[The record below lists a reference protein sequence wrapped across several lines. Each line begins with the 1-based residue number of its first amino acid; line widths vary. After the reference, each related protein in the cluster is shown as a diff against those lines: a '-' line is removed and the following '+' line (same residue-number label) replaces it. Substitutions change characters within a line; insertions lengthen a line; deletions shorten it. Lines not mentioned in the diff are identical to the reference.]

1 MLVLPGAPALSDA
14 RLAKLHAIALVGNPG
29 VTGIT
34 AHYMHFVEC
43 GETATAVER
52 DRLEAILGIDAQC
65 MRRSGDHGFIV
76 SPRVGTISPWSSKAS
91 DILGRCGLG
100 SLGRIERCVGYGF
113 SGEIINESMLFANIH
128 DRMTES
134 VLRSDNDARALFSS
148 DLPRKLS
155 RVDLLGRGASAIE
168 DANDTLGLA
177 LSPDEVAYLAHSF
190 TQAQRNPTNV
200 ELMMFAQANSEH
212 CRHKIF
218 NATFV
223 VDGVAQIRSLF
234 DLIKLSTAA
243 SPAGVL
249 SAYTDN
255 AAVIAGSL
263 GGRFFPREDGV
274 YRTTEEPIHILA
286 KVETHNH
293 PTAISPFPGAATGAG
308 GEIRDEGAT
317 GRGAKPKAGI
327 CGFAVSHLRLPG
339 APRPWE
345 SINPGKPQRIV
356 DPLRIMI
363 DGPLGAAAFNN
374 EFGRPNIGGFFR
386 DFELQVPTHAG
397 PAWRGFHKP
406 IMVAGGLGSVRPM
419 HVKKGIIEPGHLV
432 IVLGGPAMLI
442 GLGGGA
448 ASSVASGA
456 SSEDLDFAS
465 VQRDNAEME
474 RRCQEVIDRCWQM
487 GDGNILRSIH
497 DVGAGGLSNALPELV
512 HESKRGAVFQLR
524 AVPTAEPGLAPHE
537 LWCNEAQERYVLA
550 INESDLSIFEA
561 ICRRERCP
569 FAVVGRATEP
579 ADLLVEDALHNDS
592 PVSMPM
598 HVLLGKPPKMTRNA
612 DRVDRPGDDFTGAE
626 LPLGEALT
634 RVLQQPTVADKSFL
648 LTIGDRSVTGLVTR
662 DPFVGPWQIACAD
675 VAVTQ
680 ASYNVYVGEAMAMGE
695 RSPVAILN
703 PAASARLAVAEAL
716 TNVCAA
722 YVGEIGRV
730 KLSANW
736 MAACGEPGEDAAL
749 FDAVQ
754 AVGAELA
761 PALGIAIPVG
771 KDSLSMRTVWS
782 DGGEKKSVVSPLAL
796 VVTAFAAVKD
806 VRKTLTPLMDFSE
819 NGRADLVLIDL
830 GRGRCRLGG
839 SIVAQ
844 VYESIGRETPDL
856 DDPKLL
862 RAFWE
867 LIQTSHDDNYLAS
880 YHDRSDGG
888 LAITLLEMAFASG
901 ASLSISLPSGQ
912 ASGQASDLAVLFS
925 EELGAV
931 VQVRGAHR
939 EAFFARAKSL
949 GLEPWTHAIGTAALG
964 RSIRITREGRALID
978 GDRFALRAQW
988 SEVTHHVARLRD
1000 DATCADEEHALRV
1013 DPANS
1018 GLTALVAFDAARDIS
1033 APYLNLGARPRVA
1046 IFREQGVNGHVE
1058 MAAAFD
1064 RVGFECVDVHATDLL
1079 EKRVQLASFRG
1090 LVACG
1095 GFSYGDV
1102 LGAGQGWA
1110 KSILFDPSARE
1121 QFEAFFQRSDAFTL
1135 GVCNGCQMLA
1145 NLRELIPGGGLWPRF
1160 RRNRSEQF
1168 EARVAMV
1175 RIEESPSI
1183 FFRGMHGSH
1192 LPVAVAH
1199 GEGRAVFDNAAAQMA
1214 VREAGLCAAR
1224 FVDGRGDRTEVYP
1237 LNPNGSVGGLTAI
1250 TTPDGRATILMP
1262 HPERVIRTAQ
1272 LSWHPRDWHD
1282 DSPWL
1287 RFFGNARAWVD

>member
-1 MLVLPGAPALSDA
+1 MVVLPGSAAFTNA
-14 RLAKLHAIALVGNPG
+14 RLQKLEASARAGNPG
-29 VTGIT
+29 LT
-34 AHYMHFVEC
+34 ALA
-43 GETATAVER
+43 ATHVYALEHGAKASAEDR
-52 DRLEAILGIDAQC
+52 QRLEAILGIDASC
-65 MRRSGDHGFIV
+65 TLPTGAVFFLV
-76 SPRVGTISPWSSKAS
+76 TPRLGTISPWSSKAT
-91 DILGRCGLG
+91 DILARCGLG
-100 SLGRIERCVGYGF
+100 HLGRIERVVAYAA
-113 SGEIINESMLFANIH
+113 SGDLASDTALCAALH

-134 VLRSDNDARALFSS
+134 VLRSPEELAKLFV
-148 DLPRKLS
+148 DEAPRKLA
-155 RVDLLGRGASAIE
+155 RVELLARGRVAIDE
-168 DANDTLGLA
+168 ANKAWGLA
-177 LSPDEVAYLAHSF
+177 LSEDEVDYLAKAF
-190 TQAQRNPTNV
+190 TEAKRDPTDV

-223 VDGVAQIRSLF
+223 VDGVEQPGSLF
-234 DLIKLSTAA
+234 GRIKKSTEA
-243 SPAGVL
+243 SPDGVL
-249 SAYTDN
+249 SAYSDN
-255 AAVIAGSL
+255 AAVIEGSV
-263 GGRFFPREDGV
+263 GGRFFPREGGV
-274 YRTTEEPIHILA
+274 YAKTTEPIHILA

-293 PTAISPFPGAATGAG
+293 PTAISPFPGAATGSG

-317 GRGAKPKAGI
+317 GRGSKPKAGV

-339 APRPWE
+339 GERPWE
-345 SINPGKPQRIV
+345 DGNPGKPGRIV

-374 EFGRPNIGGFFR
+374 EFGRPNIGGYFR
-386 DFELQVPTHAG
+386 DFELRVPTASG

-406 IMVAGGLGSVRPM
+406 IMIAGGLGNIREE
-419 HVKKGIIEPGHLV
+419 HVKKGTIEAGNLLV
-432 IVLGGPAMLI
+432 VLGGPAMLI

-474 RRCQEVIDRCWQM
+474 RRCQEVIDRCWQL
-487 GDGNILRSIH
+487 GDGNPIRSVH

-512 HESKRGAVFQLR
+512 HESHRGARFDLR

-550 INESDLSIFEA
+550 IDEKDLPRFEA
-561 ICRRERCP
+561 ICARERCP
-569 FAVVGRATEP
+569 FAVVGRATE
-579 ADLLVEDALHNDS
+579 ARDLFVTDALHGED
-592 PVSMPM
+592 PVAMPM
-598 HVLLGKPPKMTRNA
+598 QVLLGKPPRMTRTVNH
-612 DRVDRPGDDFTGAE
+612 VERPGDDFTGK
-626 LPLGEALT
+626 GVDGREALR
-634 RVLQQPTVADKSFL
+634 RVLLQPTVADKSFL
-648 LTIGDRSVTGLVTR
+648 LTIGDRSVTGLVAR

-680 ASYNVYVGEAMAMGE
+680 TAHDVDAGEAMAMGE
-695 RSPVAILN
+695 RPPVAVLN

-716 TNVCAA
+716 TNLAA
-722 YVGEIGRV
+722 AHVGAIGRV

-754 AVGAELA
+754 AVGADLA

-782 DGGEKKSVVSPLAL
+782 ENGEKKSVVAPLSL
-796 VVTAFAAVKD
+796 VVTAFAPVSSVKK
-806 VRKTLTPLMDFSE
+806 VLTPELDLTS
-819 NGRADLVLIDL
+819 GRAELVLVDL
-830 GRGRCRLGG
+830 GGGKDRLGG

-844 VYESIGRETPDL
+844 VFGRIGSVAPDL
-856 DDPKLL
+856 DDPKRLL
-862 RAFWE
+862 AFWE
-867 LIQTSHDDNYLAS
+867 LVQTANEHGWLGA
-880 YHDRSDGG
+880 YHDRADGG
-888 LAITLLEMAFASG
+888 LAASLAEMAFASG
-901 ASLSISLPSGQ
+901 ASLTVNLPPGTSNDI
-912 ASGQASDLAVLFS
+912 AAVFN

-931 VQVRGAHR
+931 LQVYPR
-939 EAFFARAKSL
+939 FFGEFFTLAKKL
-949 GLEPWTHAIGTAALG
+949 GLA
-964 RSIRITREGRALID
+964 SY
-978 GDRFALRAQW
+978 
-988 SEVTHHVARLRD
+988 THHVGHAEPGQTVRIARAGRVVVEADRFDLRALWSDASHRIAKLRD
-1000 DATCADEEHALRV
+1000 DAACADEEHALRL
-1013 DPANS
+1013 DAANP
-1018 GLTALVAFDAARDIS
+1018 GLTANVNFDIARDLS

-1058 MAAAFD
+1058 MAACFD
-1064 RVGFECVDVHATDLL
+1064 RVGFEAVDVHASDIL
-1079 EKRVQLASFRG
+1079 EGRVALDSFRG

-1110 KSILFDPSARE
+1110 KSILFHDRARAA
-1121 QFEAFFQRSDAFTL
+1121 FEEFFARTNTFTL

-1145 NLRELIPGGGLWPRF
+1145 NLRELIPGAQHWATF

-1168 EARVAMV
+1168 EARVALV
-1175 RIEESPSI
+1175 RVEESPSI
-1183 FFRGMHGSH
+1183 FFRGMVGAH

-1199 GEGRAVFDNAAAQMA
+1199 GEGRAVFDDEVAEKSALAQNL
-1214 VREAGLCAAR
+1214 VAAR
-1224 FVDGRGDRTEVYP
+1224 FVDGNGKPTNKYP
-1237 LNPNGSVGGLTAI
+1237 MNPNGSRDGLTSL

-1272 LSWHPRDWHD
+1272 LSWHPREWGH

-1287 RFFGNARAWVD
+1287 RFFANARVWVD